1 MTEINAIISTKE
13 INATISTKEINAIIS
28 TTEINA
34 IISTTEINAIISTTV
49 IKATFPWGSW
59 PAWPAWTAWTDGADG
74 ADGADGQGIAV
85 WGTTGQKLVKATDT
99 DFDTERADLDN
110 IVQDT
115 KANILSS
122 TPDVV
127 TTGLSTDT
135 HQVYLFDGTVR
146 KAMPWYR
153 QPTRG
158 AKDIGVEQGSA
169 LDGYWLEYITNKRIS
184 NCSIGENSDPE
195 RWSIRVTNAAI
206 LDKDIAQFYINWWWK
221 TALTGVNIQT
231 DDTENPVDIEVT
243 DFEPYNL
250 SLITG
255 NSDVTDPD
263 WVPMVQN
270 MKMDIGI
277 YQTPLVISWWTF

>member
-1 MTEINAIISTKE
+1 MTDIFVSAETPQINVSAETPQ
-13 INATISTKEINAIIS
+13 INVTAETPQINVSAE
-28 TTEINA
+28 TPQINVTA
-34 IISTTEINAIISTTV
+34 ETPQINVSFTS
-49 IKATFPWGSW
+49 PSW
-59 PAWPAWTAWTDGADG
+59 PAWPEWSPWQWIPTW
-74 ADGADGQGIAV
+74 
-85 WGTTGQKLVKATDT
+85 WTTGQSLVKSSATDY
-99 DFDTERADLDN
+99 DTERADGDN
-110 IVQDT
+110 VVQDT

-135 HQVYLFDGTVR
+135 NQIYLFDGTVR

-158 AKDIGVEQGSA
+158 AKDIGLEQGSA

-195 RWSIRVTNAAI
+195 RWSIRVTNAAS
-206 LDKDIAQFYINWWWK
+206 LDQDIAQFYINWWRK

-231 DDTENPVDIEVT
+231 DDTENPIDIEFT
-243 DFEPYNL
+243 DFNPYNL

-277 YQTPLVISWWTF
+277 YQTPLVISWWKF